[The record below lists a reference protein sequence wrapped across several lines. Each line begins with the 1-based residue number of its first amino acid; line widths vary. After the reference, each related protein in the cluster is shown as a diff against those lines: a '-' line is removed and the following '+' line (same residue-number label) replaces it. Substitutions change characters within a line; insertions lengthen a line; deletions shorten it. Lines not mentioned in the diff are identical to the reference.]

1 MEKKIFIPLYAEHL
15 NFLVTRCGWKRTISY
30 DYYTFEQSKFKKHF
44 VIMNQVARE
53 NAKSSVE
60 KEFYKLM
67 NNSNFGCNC
76 RNKAKDCSF
85 KPIFDKLKELSYV
98 KIFSMQTFK
107 ILFLLDF

>member
-1 MEKKIFIPLYAEHL
+1 MILNDKGTLNSYNTTTKTYSTIEKEIFIPLYAEHL

-30 DYYTFEQSKFKKHF
+30 DYYTFEQSKFKRHF

-67 NNSNFGCNC
+67 NNSNFGYYC
-76 RNKAKDCSF
+76 RNYCRKKF
-85 KPIFDKLKELSYV
+85 F
-98 KIFSMQTFK
+98 
-107 ILFLLDF
+107 